1 MRNKMSFSRFNSMK
15 LSKKLAGTIIATAL
29 MLLILLSFLIT
40 TIYYNS
46 GIKSMVAAEK
56 RRLEDITANFDIV
69 RENLIRDFVR
79 IVGTEDFFSEY
90 PVIAFSNIGVTTKQ
104 YLIQNEISALS
115 NAEFIVHSA
124 FAIAQNG
131 TWYTTYN
138 DTLLPNGTAFIDMDE
153 LKSVEGITMLPL
165 RQSPFANSGSV
176 MPVVF
181 PVRIGDSALIEI
193 AEKGDDAELF
203 FILNIDHSALLYR
216 IGADRDE
223 GSGIY
228 ITTEKGKL
236 LAGSGTEELEK
247 GLDLDELTALASSHL
262 AEDGKYSLIIGNSR
276 IVSTMRT
283 DYGILVSTVVDVGN
297 MAENIFVTLLTSLL
311 VASLLV
317 ICTATMI
324 ILATKHYVT
333 NPIERIIGALEDIEK
348 HEYDGRP
355 EGIYD
360 DEFGHLANAIDHM
373 KNTIDSQILSIRREK
388 SEKYRAEIKLLS
400 EQVNPHFLSN
410 TLEGIQR
417 EINADDPEV
426 AASMIQA
433 LSIYL
438 RTGLA
443 YGKDFVPATEEIRH
457 LMAYVSI
464 MNNRFRQEIQLLY
477 DIDDELSSWQMP
489 KSILQIFAE
498 NSIKH
503 GFDID
508 SSGYPMAKPMLEVRF
523 RKDGDKVTVS
533 FCDNG
538 KGFDEKRVMMAF
550 RCGVTEDES
559 RHLGLNN
566 ICTRLD
572 TLYGKDK
579 YGIEVSS
586 VSYFRNEIKLILPLT
601 DSIDE

>member
-1 MRNKMSFSRFNSMK
+1 MKKKMGISGFNSMK

-29 MLLILLSFLIT
+29 MLLILISFLIT
-40 TIYYNS
+40 AIYYNS
-46 GIKSMVAAEK
+46 GIKARVVTEK
-56 RRLEDITANFDIV
+56 RRLENITANISIV
-69 RENLIRDFVR
+69 RENLIRSFVR
-79 IVGTEDFFSEY
+79 IVGTEDFYSEY
-90 PVIAFSNIGVTTKQ
+90 PVIAYSNVGVTTKQ

-115 NAEFIVHSA
+115 DVDFIVHSA
-124 FAIAQNG
+124 FAIAADG

-138 DTLLPNGTAFIDMDE
+138 DALLQDGTAFIDMDE
-153 LKSVEGITMLPL
+153 LKSVKGISLLPL

-176 MPVVF
+176 MPMVF
-181 PVRIGDSALIEI
+181 PVKIGDSSLLEI
-193 AEKGDDAELF
+193 AQDGRDAELF
-203 FILNIDHSALLYR
+203 FILDIDHNALLYR

-223 GSGIY
+223 DSGIY
-228 ITTEKGKL
+228 ITTEEGKL
-236 LAGSGTEELEK
+236 LAGSGDAKLAE
-247 GLDLDELTALASSHL
+247 GLDADELTALASSRL
-262 AEDGKYSLIIGNSR
+262 AEDGMYSLIIGNSR
-276 IVSTMRT
+276 IVSTMST
-283 DYGILVSTVVDVGN
+283 DDGILVSTVVDV
-297 MAENIFVTLLTSLL
+297 ENIAESILYTLLTSLF

-324 ILATKHYVT
+324 MLVTKHYVT

-348 HEYDGRP
+348 HEYKGRP
-355 EGIYD
+355 QGIYN
-360 DEFGHLANAIDHM
+360 DEFGRLADAIDHM

-400 EQVNPHFLSN
+400 EQVNPHFLYN
-410 TLEGIQR
+410 TLECIQS
-417 EINADDPEV
+417 EINADEPDV

-477 DIDDELSSWQMP
+477 DIDDELSTWQMP

-550 RCGVTEDES
+550 RSGVTEDES